1 MTVAYGCAHFGK
13 ISLWYASEILFA
25 YYLSE
30 VCGLPP
36 SQMGLI
42 LAASFVLSAAADLL
56 VARALHE
63 RLHQV
68 ARAIDLQLLGAVSS
82 SIALLA
88 LFLGASVPAA
98 WQLAYGLVFA
108 AAFRLS
114 YVVLDLPQ
122 NVLMSIATTDA
133 SSRARLASM
142 RTFCSSVA
150 ALLISASL
158 LPLMSRQATL
168 PVAARFIL
176 LAMLLAILAV
186 LSASALKKALATR
199 AHSIRDIRTIRA
211 IRATPATPATP
222 ATSPA
227 SASVVAE
234 GRLGLRLS
242 APMWRNIAIGFLVT
256 MTVSCFGKVAPFYN
270 AYFLSAVQWGSYVL
284 PAASLGA
291 ALSQVVWASLAT
303 RISTNWLLGVA
314 ACMLAMAATAF
325 CVGAAHPVLAI
336 SAAFCI
342 GAGSSGMGMTLWAAF
357 AGMAAD
363 QHRVSVALAYGTLT
377 ASLKIALACGAGA
390 IGLVLSMVDY
400 RKEQSAV
407 LVHLMSIPSIA
418 AVLIMALVSV
428 ATYAA
433 HAAYAASQMTGRSRT
448 ALTTGQAARR

>member
-98 WQLAYGLVFA
+98 RQLAYGLVFA

-142 RTFCSSVA
+142 RTFGSSVA

-270 AYFLSAVQWGSYVL
+270 AYFLSAVQW
-284 PAASLGA
+284 
-291 ALSQVVWASLAT
+291 
-303 RISTNWLLGVA
+303 
-314 ACMLAMAATAF
+314 AAT
-325 CVGAAHPVLAI
+325 CYLLP
-336 SAAFCI
+336 
-342 GAGSSGMGMTLWAAF
+342 
-357 AGMAAD
+357 
-363 QHRVSVALAYGTLT
+363 R
-377 ASLKIALACGAGA
+377 
-390 IGLVLSMVDY
+390 
-400 RKEQSAV
+400 
-407 LVHLMSIPSIA
+407 
-418 AVLIMALVSV
+418 
-428 ATYAA
+428 
-433 HAAYAASQMTGRSRT
+433 
-448 ALTTGQAARR
+448 